1 MLHDTT
7 YSVTFKDVLKSTSVF
22 FPFAMI
28 PMTPMTVL
36 FSIWQISVMREAGV
50 TSFIKALGLASSILL
65 ALYIVGVF
73 ISAAYNYMVYHLLL
87 NENNRTLTTIF
98 FAAMMSVFICQ
109 ITSVF
114 FITLALSILLDHWLR
129 EKDWVHSAFAR
140 VCSIG
145 LPVLFFIGLTYYSYY
160 LYQSL

>member
-1 MLHDTT
+1 MLHDIT
-7 YSVTFKDVLKSTSVF
+7 YSVTFKDVLKSTSVV

-28 PMTPMTVL
+28 PMTPMTFL
-36 FSIWQISVMREAGV
+36 FSIWQISVMGEEGI

-65 ALYIVGVF
+65 ALYVVGMF
-73 ISAAYNYMVYHLLL
+73 ISASYNYMVYHLAL

-98 FAAMMSVFICQ
+98 FVVMVSALVCQ

-114 FITLALSILLDHWLR
+114 FITLALSALLEHWLR

-145 LPVLFFIGLTYYSYY
+145 LPILFFISLAYYSY
-160 LYQSL
+160 QSL